1 MSAPAPFLTAWLLH
15 SRPFRDTSLLLDF
28 FTLERGRVS
37 AIARGAR
44 SSKSRLRSLLQPFM
58 PLVIDTVGRHELQTL
73 RGCEVR
79 TPPLGQLLGER
90 LFAGF
95 YVNELLVR
103 LLGTHEAEASLFRA
117 YEETLQALAGAQDM
131 EMLLRCFELEL
142 LENLGYGVQFD
153 SDANSGEILEEQ
165 ACYYLQ
171 TDGGFVR
178 QQQAWLPE
186 AGAQGLYPGNELRRI
201 MLRDFSAAST
211 RRCAKQLLR
220 ELLQRHLGDRPLS
233 SRELF
238 RRHRKVPD

>member
-1 MSAPAPFLTAWLLH
+1 VRAPGPFLTAWLLH

-58 PLVIDTVGRHELQTL
+58 PLLIDTVGRHELQTL

-79 TPPLGQLLGER
+79 NPQLAQLQGER
-90 LFAGF
+90 LLAGF

-117 YEETLQALAGAQDM
+117 YEETLQALASSQDM

-142 LENLGYGVQFD
+142 LESLGYGVQFD
-153 SDANSGEILEEQ
+153 TDANSGEVLEEK
-165 ACYYLQ
+165 AWYYLQ

-178 QQQAWLPE
+178 QQQSWSPE
-186 AGAQGLYPGNELRRI
+186 TDAQGLYPGSELRRI
-201 MLRDFSAAST
+201 MLRDFSAEST

-238 RRHRKVPD
+238 IRHRNARD